1 MDKNKVPA
9 NISHVVLV
17 HAGSYN
23 DFLQKLTSQYP
34 DLKIRFVK
42 RLAIH
47 YYILQLEDCSEPGK
61 EIEKE
66 KIYKLP
72 IMAMREEFSSYIFF
86 KTIKAYNNV
95 LKRMCHA
102 DDNKDASF
110 VLSQHMM
117 TPFEKSRIL
126 HLDKA
131 ESLTIK
137 TLTAAN
143 EDCITTYYKPE
154 DINSYNTLNKLF
166 SLDKVKVN
174 NEDKDFTSIAKDMT
188 WVIGIH

>member
-17 HAGSYN
+17 HAGSYS
-23 DFLQKLTSQYP
+23 DFLRELTRQYP
-34 DLKIRFVK
+34 NLKVRFVK

-47 YYILQLEDCSEPGK
+47 YYILQLEDCSAPGEEIKK
-61 EIEKE
+61 ED
-66 KIYKLP
+66 IYKLP

-86 KTIKAYNNV
+86 KNIKAYNNV
-95 LKRMCHA
+95 LKRMCNA
-102 DDNKDASF
+102 DKDENASF

-117 TPFEKSRIL
+117 TPFEKSKIL
-126 HLDKA
+126 HLDEAK
-131 ESLTIK
+131 SLTIK

-174 NEDKDFTSIAKDMT
+174 EEDKDFTLIAKNMT
-188 WVIGIH
+188 WIIGIH